1 MLLWSFILPN
11 RSGIREDLP
20 FYLYDFLC
28 TYRFSKFEGWFN
40 WYSYWIHYFVCSIPN
55 EADPSSEVGKY
66 VLIKRSNQFYIYSF
80 FFNLWMEIF
89 CVEALCLTKMGEASC
104 IYGLPLWTDSPQYY
118 TTLGQAIPIA
128 WS

>member
-11 RSGIREDLP
+11 RSGVREELP

-80 FFNLWMEIF
+80 FFICGWKYSVCKLFASLKWEKHHVSMGF
-89 CVEALCLTKMGEASC
+89 HCGQTALNT
-104 IYGLPLWTDSPQYY
+104 IPPLARQSQ
-118 TTLGQAIPIA
+118 
-128 WS
+128 